1 MRTTAPLSLASLA
14 GTWQGT
20 ASGAQGLSQPVTMMI
35 RADGT
40 YTVTAGVLSSQGTA
54 QIVDGKLALSATGAS
69 GVAPSAANRAATAVL
84 SERAMPSQ
92 TIQVLTGQGAS
103 SAGPYTFE
111 VSRPKP

>member
-1 MRTTAPLSLASLA
+1 
-14 GTWQGT
+14 
-20 ASGAQGLSQPVTMMI
+20 
-35 RADGT
+35 
-40 YTVTAGVLSSQGTA
+40 
-54 QIVDGKLALSATGAS
+54 
-69 GVAPSAANRAATAVL
+69 VL